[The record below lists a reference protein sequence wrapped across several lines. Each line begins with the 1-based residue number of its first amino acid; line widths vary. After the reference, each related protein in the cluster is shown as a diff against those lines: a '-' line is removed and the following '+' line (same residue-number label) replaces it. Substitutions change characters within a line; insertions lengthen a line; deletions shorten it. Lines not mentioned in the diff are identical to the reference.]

1 MGQLGWVACWL
12 CAWTGF
18 REGFAGLSPNETCW
32 GGRCGLAISRLSVLA
47 HGEGALYGRGI
58 VVVVGFAAIHIGE
71 VDQQAIALVEFFM
84 AHKRPDP
91 QQVVLSVLGFA
102 VGAARRHDEF
112 AGAVK
117 GHHLKTGFGFDGF
130 VVGGKGQDR
139 VPMALSSQSLANI
152 TS

>member
-1 MGQLGWVACWL
+1 MGHLGWVACWL

-18 REGFAGLSPNETCW
+18 REGFAGLCPNGACW
-32 GGRCGLAISRLSVLA
+32 GICCRLVMPCSSVFA